1 MLMQLLLRDLK
12 RNISA
17 AQIEH
22 VDLYSHIHSLMTAN
36 FSDYSHFHEGRFV

>member
-17 AQIEH
+17 AQREH
-22 VDLYSHIHSLMTAN
+22 GDLYSPIHSLMTAN
-36 FSDYSHFHEGRFV
+36 LSDYSHFHEGRSV